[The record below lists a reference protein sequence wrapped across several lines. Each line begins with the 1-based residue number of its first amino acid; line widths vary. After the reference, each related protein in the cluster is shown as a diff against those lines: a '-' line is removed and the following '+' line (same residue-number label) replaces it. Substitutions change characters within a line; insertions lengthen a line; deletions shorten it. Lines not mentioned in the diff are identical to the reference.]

1 MPKVKAAG
9 PFGQRAGGAGSIGAV
24 LAPFRGLDS
33 ALNYLPK
40 IPACTRKSD
49 NNLHHPPIDNL
60 R

>member
-9 PFGQRAGGAGSIGAV
+9 PFGQRAGGAGSIGAF

-40 IPACTRKSD
+40 ISTCTCKPDHTQNSAG
-49 NNLHHPPIDNL
+49 
-60 R
+60 